1 MKRLTTILLAFLY
14 ITLTSG
20 FTVNVHY
27 CMGRLASL
35 EFSSHENDQCNKCS
49 KPEKKKKGK
58 CCREEAKFCKADV
71 SSHQLAKAQ
80 QSSEPAVK
88 DLSLPVAI
96 VPVPAI
102 SNTQPISHYDH
113 GPPDDCKRIP
123 LYIQYCT
130 YLI

>member
-1 MKRLTTILLAFLY
+1 MKRLITILLAFLY

-20 FTVNVHY
+20 FTVNAHY
-27 CMGRLASL
+27 CMGKLASL
-35 EFSSHENDQCNKCS
+35 NLISHADDVCNKCS

-58 CCREEAKFCKADV
+58 CCKEEAKFCKADV
-71 SSHQLAKAQ
+71 SSHQLAKVQ

-88 DLSLPVAI
+88 DLSLPVTI
-96 VPVPAI
+96 LPVPAI
-102 SNTQPISHYDH
+102 SSTQFIVPYSH
-113 GPPDDCKRIP
+113 GPPDDCKPVP

>member
-1 MKRLTTILLAFLY
+1 MKRIITILLVFLY

-20 FTVNVHY
+20 FTVNAHY
-27 CMGRLASL
+27 CMGKLASL
-35 EFSSHENDQCNKCS
+35 DLISHADDLCNKCS
-49 KPEKKKKGK
+49 KPGKKGK
-58 CCREEAKFCKADV
+58 CCKEEAKFCKADV
-71 SSHQLAKAQ
+71 SSHQIAKAQ

-88 DLSLPVAI
+88 DLSLPVII

-102 SNTQPISHYDH
+102 SNTQPIAYYSH
-113 GPPDDCKRIP
+113 GPPDCKAIP